1 MRIIPTLGVAARCPH
16 FIGLSAIRACGRLMQ
31 VKMSR
36 TRTHARRGKTEAA
49 TALVADA
56 CNWDGV
62 VFASSATTCRAIA
75 APLTRAA
82 RKRHPRRDVATFT
95 L

>member
-1 MRIIPTLGVAARCPH
+1 MRIIPTLGIAARCPH

-62 VFASSATTCRAIA
+62 VFASSATGENNNVSCDCCA
-75 APLTRAA
+75 AHSRGAQASSAP
-82 RKRHPRRDVATFT
+82 
-95 L
+95 